1 MMNLNDIELEII
13 HSQSLLTY
21 LQLVLINLSFE
32 NFKHNFRM
40 NNYSKIGIS
49 NEIFSNFKCFKN
61 QLFRNQV

>member
-32 NFKHNFRM
+32 NFKHNFFRVHQ
-40 NNYSKIGIS
+40 NFSNATFS
-49 NEIFSNFKCFKN
+49 NE
-61 QLFRNQV
+61 